1 MQGKNIKKHLHNK
14 IYDWANN
21 VEDEEI
27 KNLILTKTIVTGG
40 SIVSLLQ
47 DEEPKDYDV
56 YFTDIESLEKVAQYY
71 INKFIDNAIKSKD
84 DNKTENIEETLKSKL
99 VVEKCF
105 WDNSRYNEN
114 KQYWHVIKEDT
125 KVPENAEIRLRI
137 FIKSTGAISEEFSND
152 IEFTNYIDDYKE
164 EFAKLN
170 DSLKEKKLK
179 NKYRPTFFTN
189 NAITLSDKIQI
200 VLRFYGNAEKL
211 HESYDFVHTL
221 SYYETKNNNLE
232 MPARTLEAIIN
243 KELYYIGS
251 KYPLC
256 SIIRARKFIKRGW
269 SINAG
274 QFVKMALQLNEM
286 NLKNLHVFE
295 EQLIGVDSSYFNNV
309 ISLIKDKEKLPE
321 ELDTQYLIDLINTVF
336 DTMEE
341 DHCED

>member
-40 SIVSLLQ
+40 AIVSLLQ

-56 YFTDIESLEKVAQYY
+56 YFTDIESLEKVAKYY
-71 INKFIDNAIKSKD
+71 INKFIDNAVKSKD
-84 DNKTENIEETLKSKL
+84 NTNQGSIEETLKNKL
-99 VVEKCF
+99 VVQKCF
-105 WDNSRYNEN
+105 WDD
-114 KQYWHVIKEDT
+114 KQYWHVITEDT

-137 FIKSTGAISEEFSND
+137 FIRSTGAISEEFSND
-152 IEFTNYIDDYKE
+152 IEFTDYIDDYKE

-179 NKYRPTFFTN
+179 DKYRPTFFTN

-221 SYYETKNNNLE
+221 SYYETVTNKLE

-269 SINAG
+269 NINAG
-274 QFVKMALQLNEM
+274 QFVKMVLQLNEM
-286 NLKNLHVFE
+286 NLTNLHVFE
-295 EQLIGVDSSYFNNV
+295 EQLIGVDSQYFNNV
-309 ISLIKDKEKLPE
+309 IALIKNKEK
-321 ELDTQYLIDLINTVF
+321 LDTQYLIDLVNTVF
-336 DTMEE
+336 DNMEE
-341 DHCED
+341 DCDEN